1 MLWNVNWG
9 ANIRDC
15 AFKFIVFLNGSTIYP
30 EAVTRVVAI
39 NFPGLNFTGKKDV
52 LFCVGWHVVNSSKSN
67 DSSKRKLRY
76 YWTFARQCLSCP
88 VSKKISLSELTWKDP
103 AFSLVWEVHLSAHLS
118 PVALLRFQPFAKK
131 TSLNKG
137 CSEQQFNS
145 LHCAKAALE
154 TPTNKN
160 TLK

>member
-9 ANIRDC
+9 ANTRDC
-15 AFKFIVFLNGSTIYP
+15 AFHFIVFLNGSSIYP

-39 NFPGLNFTGKKDV
+39 NFPGLNFTRKKDV

-67 DSSKRKLRY
+67 DSSKRKLRH
-76 YWTFARQCLSCP
+76 YWTFASQCPSCP
-88 VSKKISLSELTWKDP
+88 VSKKISLSELTRKDP
-103 AFSLVWEVHLSAHLS
+103 TFSLVWQVHLSAHL
-118 PVALLRFQPFAKK
+118 PPAAPLRFQPFAKK
-131 TSLNKG
+131 KGLKKG
-137 CSEQQFNS
+137 CSEQQLKI
-145 LHCAKAALE
+145 LHCVKAALE